1 MKALYLFF
9 LLLFIGLSSRV
20 SATHI
25 VGGEM
30 NYEYLGNSEYLITL
44 RVYRDCGPTNTN
56 NTGFD
61 EFATVTVY
69 SGVIIYLN
77 LGLPLAE
84 AQVGYLPVELDD
96 PCFTLPPEL
105 CVEEA
110 VYTQVVYL
118 PEIVGGYDIV
128 YQRCCRNPSIINI
141 FDPSNT
147 GATFT
152 THIPGTNQTNT
163 PNSNPVF
170 EEFPP
175 VAICVGQ
182 ALDFNHSA
190 TDLDGDSLVYSF
202 CNPFLG
208 GTAFDPQ
215 PSPALAPPYIPVTWN
230 PGYSTAY
237 PIASDPVFT
246 INPETGLLSGTPNA
260 PGQYVVGICVAEYR
274 NGVLLSTTNRDFQ
287 FNVVTCI
294 PEVLSAIQEQQDP
307 CSDFEVTFDNQS
319 LGGQSF
325 YWDFGVE
332 GSDTDISTEF
342 EPTFTYPEFGSFT
355 VMLVVNPG
363 FVCADTTYQT
373 FNISPELNLSA
384 AYELDDCNEDGIYL
398 NFSSDIVEDLDNV
411 IYDWDFGSNAS
422 PESSEDIDPQQV
434 YFDDLGSNIT
444 VTVSANFGGCIE
456 EVEIPVEIPLP
467 PTALIALPDTLT
479 CSQPQVV
486 LDGTESGQ
494 NLSYNW
500 STSEGNIVSE
510 GNSAMPVINQ
520 PGSYIL
526 TVTDANGCSGTE
538 SVTVPYIGEGF
549 IDPDAVRIPNVFSP
563 NNDKVND
570 TFFPY
575 LDGAAGVD
583 ISSEFDS
590 FSMKVY
596 SRWGN
601 LIFESSENKLVWD
614 GKNDGGDVSSE
625 GVYFYI
631 ITFSNFCETEY
642 TREINGVLSL
652 KY

>member
-1 MKALYLFF
+1 
-9 LLLFIGLSSRV
+9 
-20 SATHI
+20 
-25 VGGEM
+25 M

>member
-1 MKALYLFF
+1 
-9 LLLFIGLSSRV
+9 
-20 SATHI
+20 
-25 VGGEM
+25 M

-398 NFSSDIVEDLDNV
+398 NFSSYIVEDLDNV
-411 IYDWDFGSNAS
+411 IYDWDFGNNAS

>member
-1 MKALYLFF
+1 
-9 LLLFIGLSSRV
+9 
-20 SATHI
+20 
-25 VGGEM
+25 
-30 NYEYLGNSEYLITL
+30 
-44 RVYRDCGPTNTN
+44 
-56 NTGFD
+56 
-61 EFATVTVY
+61 
-69 SGVIIYLN
+69 
-77 LGLPLAE
+77 
-84 AQVGYLPVELDD
+84 
-96 PCFTLPPEL
+96 
-105 CVEEA
+105 
-110 VYTQVVYL
+110 
-118 PEIVGGYDIV
+118 
-128 YQRCCRNPSIINI
+128 
-141 FDPSNT
+141 
-147 GATFT
+147 
-152 THIPGTNQTNT
+152 
-163 PNSNPVF
+163 
-170 EEFPP
+170 
-175 VAICVGQ
+175 
-182 ALDFNHSA
+182 
-190 TDLDGDSLVYSF
+190 
-202 CNPFLG
+202 
-208 GTAFDPQ
+208 
-215 PSPALAPPYIPVTWN
+215 
-230 PGYSTAY
+230 
-237 PIASDPVFT
+237 
-246 INPETGLLSGTPNA
+246 
-260 PGQYVVGICVAEYR
+260 
-274 NGVLLSTTNRDFQ
+274 
-287 FNVVTCI
+287 
-294 PEVLSAIQEQQDP
+294 
-307 CSDFEVTFDNQS
+307 
-319 LGGQSF
+319 
-325 YWDFGVE
+325 
-332 GSDTDISTEF
+332 
-342 EPTFTYPEFGSFT
+342 
-355 VMLVVNPG
+355 
-363 FVCADTTYQT
+363 
-373 FNISPELNLSA
+373 LSA